1 MTYLR
6 SYPKP
11 LSRPNVRRR
20 DAPPSFPFFN
30 VPFHAFPPFHSSRN
44 FSRAGAI
51 VAALS
56 VAWLFSACDRTPA
69 VTTPAPSTAAATTS
83 GATTTAA
90 SRDTKT
96 APIPASATTP
106 APGSATPASTT
117 APAAGTAPA
126 SASARQSDKDRARQN
141 AIEKVPV
148 ETATVVRGPISSF
161 LSFNTTLETEAAV
174 DIYPQTTGQVETL
187 FAEEGRIV
195 KAGDPLLKIEDSEL
209 RIDAEESRV
218 NFEQLERNF
227 GRSQDLFDR
236 KLVNK
241 QDHETQKFQFDQ
253 ARLRF
258 ERATLRHSYTTVRA
272 PFAGVIVS
280 REIQVGARVAAGT
293 KVFSMVKLD
302 EIVARVFVPGRYLAI
317 VAADQP
323 AVVTSEFLPD
333 RSFKGWVKRIS
344 PVIDPKSGTFKVTV
358 GVRGDKPTE
367 LPPGLFVG
375 VRVVT
380 DTRPSAVLVPK
391 RAVVYEGGERYVFTV
406 TNDLATK
413 RKLVAGFEDPQNIE
427 AVSGLEPGTEVIVVG
442 HSGLKDGASVRSVN
456 VLAPIP
462 QAPEDASPPRLAS
475 PPPTPAASTPAP
487 AGKS

>member
-1 MTYLR
+1 M
-6 SYPKP
+6 
-11 LSRPNVRRR
+11 
-20 DAPPSFPFFN
+20 
-30 VPFHAFPPFHSSRN
+30 
-44 FSRAGAI
+44 
-51 VAALS
+51 VAAFGIALLH
-56 VAWLFSACDRTPA
+56 AGCDRPPP
-69 VTTPAPSTAAATTS
+69 TPAPKAATATAPTTPPAGATASGQTKTAPATTS
-83 GATTTAA
+83 EAPAPAATGTTTATTTAA
-90 SRDTKT
+90 
-96 APIPASATTP
+96 
-106 APGSATPASTT
+106 
-117 APAAGTAPA
+117 
-126 SASARQSDKDRARQN
+126 RQSEKDRARQN

-148 ETATVVRGPISSF
+148 ETAAVVRGPISSF
-161 LSFNTTLETEAAV
+161 LSFNTTLETEASV

-209 RIDAEESRV
+209 RIDAEETRV
-218 NFEQLERNF
+218 NFEQLQRNF
-227 GRSQDLFDR
+227 GRSEDLFNR

-258 ERATLRHSYTTVRA
+258 ERATLRHSYATVRA
-272 PFAGVIVS
+272 PFDGVIVS
-280 REIQVGARVAAGT
+280 RETQIGARVAAGT
-293 KVFSMVKLD
+293 KVFSMIKLD
-302 EIVARVFVPGRYLAI
+302 DIVARVFVPGRYLAI

-333 RSFKGWVKRIS
+333 KSFKGWVKRIS

-375 VRVVT
+375 VRVIT
-380 DTRPSAVLVPK
+380 DTRPNAVLVPK

-406 TNDLATK
+406 TNDLASK

-427 AVSGLEPGTEVIVVG
+427 AVSGIEPGAEVIVVG
-442 HSGLKDGASVRSVN
+442 HSGLKDGASVRAVN
-456 VLAPIP
+456 ALAPIP
-462 QAPEDASPPRLAS
+462 QAPEDSAPKRLAS
-475 PPPTPAASTPAP
+475 PPAPAATSTPVP